1 MKRWALIQG
10 GKVANV
16 VEQAT
21 QPTIDGQWIEATVQG
36 PGWGYVNGAF
46 VPPGAIVPQAVTMRQ
61 ARLALHAAGALAGVQ
76 AAITAMEEPARTQAQ
91 ITWDHSTEVQ
101 RSNGLVSQL
110 APALGLTESQVDDL
124 FAAAAQ
130 L

>member
-10 GKVANV
+10 GKVATV

-21 QPTIDGQWIEATVQG
+21 QPTIGGEWVEVTVQG
-36 PGWGYVNGAF
+36 PGWGYVEGAF
-46 VPPGAIVPQAVTMRQ
+46 VPPSAVVPQAVTMRQ
-61 ARLALHAAGALAGVQ
+61 ARLALYAAGALAGVQ
-76 AAITAMEEPARTQAQ
+76 AAIDAMSEPDKTVAQ

-101 RSNGLVSQL
+101 RANGLVSQL
-110 APALGLTESQVDDL
+110 APALGLSESQVDDL
-124 FAAAAQ
+124 FTAAAQ